1 VEAIGPGL
9 RERNRQERH
18 DRIRAAALEL
28 FLERGF
34 DAVTVEEI
42 ADRAAVSPS
51 TLFRYFPTKEDL
63 LVGGDA
69 RRLDVLR
76 DAFADRPAGE
86 PVLASVRGALMAL
99 AQEFQADGPDM
110 VRRYSVIRETPSLT
124 ARILEQQAARED
136 ALAAAI
142 AQRMQPEPGA
152 ELRARVLAA
161 TGLSIMRVSIREWIN
176 SGTEGELAEMVAAS
190 LDVLARELE
199 PIPAS

>member
-1 VEAIGPGL
+1 VSGL
-9 RERNRQERH
+9 RERKKERTRVAIQH
-18 DRIRAAALEL
+18 EALRLIAERGYEATTCEQIAAAAE
-28 FLERGF
+28 
-34 DAVTVEEI
+34 VS
-42 ADRAAVSPS
+42 AA

-161 TGLSIMRVSIREWIN
+161 TGLSIMRVAIREWIN